1 MEITKRETLII
12 LDWDDTLFPSSWVIK
27 NNLDI
32 ADPSTRI
39 VFNDE
44 FKELDDIVYNLLYTM
59 KKLGK
64 VIIITNAMPEWVSL
78 SSSLLRK
85 TNSIMKDISIISSR
99 KDYNKKKGTTIKD
112 WKRMSFAKELHKF
125 LNQNKTI
132 NNIISIGDADYEFNA
147 LTSLYHWNKII
158 PKYKY
163 LKTIKFMTAPSYHSL
178 IDQLNVLSLC
188 ITKIRNRKTHMD
200 LRSQNLK

>member
-1 MEITKRETLII
+1 MYQHTLII
-12 LDWDDTLFPSSWVIK
+12 LDWDDTLFPTTWTINNGIDLS
-27 NNLDI
+27 NNL
-32 ADPSTRI
+32 TK
-39 VFNDE
+39 NDHQLM
-44 FKELDDIVYNLLYTM
+44 FAELDNIIYDFLVKTI
-59 KKLGK
+59 KLGK
-64 VIIITNAMPEWVSL
+64 VIIITNASYNWIRLAMSVVPNTTML
-78 SSSLLRK
+78 IDK
-85 TNSIMKDISIISSR
+85 YIKIISARDLYQDPSNMTLW
-99 KDYNKKKGTTIKD
+99 KLWAFEKEVMKYFSGNKI
-112 WKRMSFAKELHKF
+112 LH
-125 LNQNKTI
+125 
-132 NNIISIGDADYEFNA
+132 NIISIGDADYEFNA

>member
-99 KDYNKKKGTTIKD
+99 KDYNKKKG
-112 WKRMSFAKELHKF
+112 
-125 LNQNKTI
+125 
-132 NNIISIGDADYEFNA
+132 
-147 LTSLYHWNKII
+147 
-158 PKYKY
+158 
-163 LKTIKFMTAPSYHSL
+163 
-178 IDQLNVLSLC
+178 C
-188 ITKIRNRKTHMD
+188 
-200 LRSQNLK
+200 